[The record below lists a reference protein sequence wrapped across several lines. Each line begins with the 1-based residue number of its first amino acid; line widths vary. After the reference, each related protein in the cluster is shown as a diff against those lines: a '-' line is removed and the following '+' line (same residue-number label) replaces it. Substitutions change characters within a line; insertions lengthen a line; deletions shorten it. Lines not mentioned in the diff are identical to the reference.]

1 MDPAQTLVNEE
12 KRLSSLYSL
21 KILDTPNEERF
32 DRITFLA
39 IRIFGTPYAG
49 IGFIDKSRVW
59 FKSMQH
65 FDLKEISR
73 DKSFEKHVIENG
85 EVFILEDAHD
95 NPMFQNNPLVLGGP
109 KFRFYAGVPLVM
121 NAEKVGVL
129 FIADRFP
136 RKLTGVE
143 SVTFKDVSA
152 WVEVEMLKNVVNYQ
166 NTQTLTEI
174 QEQLTT
180 RNRQLEEEKAKHDAM
195 IENIGEGV
203 IGINDKGEIIFT
215 NKSVENMTGFS
226 QSELMGKPIWTSL
239 KMVDKFDKEVEVNET
254 PVRNALYLNKKIAT
268 SDYFYVRRDNTKFP
282 VAMTATPIVVFEQVL
297 GGAVVFRDITKEK
310 EVDRMKTEFI
320 SLASHQLRTP
330 LSAMKWF
337 CEIILDGD
345 VGSINEEQKEVLNNI
360 YHSNERMISL
370 VNTLLNISRIES
382 GRLII
387 DPEPTDLKKLINEV
401 ILELRPRLDK
411 KKHHL
416 AISVHENLPAIN
428 IDPKLVR
435 HVYMNLLTNAIKYTP
450 EGGEVVVMVSRSGR
464 EIVSQIS
471 DSGYGIPKNQA
482 EQVFKKFF
490 RAENIVKVETE
501 GTGLGLYLTKTIVE
515 SSGGRIWFES
525 SEGKGTTFWFTLPI
539 SGSVE
544 KKGEVSLDT

>member
-226 QSELMGKPIWTSL
+226 QSELM
-239 KMVDKFDKEVEVNET
+239 
-254 PVRNALYLNKKIAT
+254 
-268 SDYFYVRRDNTKFP
+268 
-282 VAMTATPIVVFEQVL
+282 
-297 GGAVVFRDITKEK
+297 
-310 EVDRMKTEFI
+310 
-320 SLASHQLRTP
+320 
-330 LSAMKWF
+330 
-337 CEIILDGD
+337 
-345 VGSINEEQKEVLNNI
+345 
-360 YHSNERMISL
+360 
-370 VNTLLNISRIES
+370 
-382 GRLII
+382 
-387 DPEPTDLKKLINEV
+387 
-401 ILELRPRLDK
+401 
-411 KKHHL
+411 
-416 AISVHENLPAIN
+416 
-428 IDPKLVR
+428 
-435 HVYMNLLTNAIKYTP
+435 
-450 EGGEVVVMVSRSGR
+450 
-464 EIVSQIS
+464 
-471 DSGYGIPKNQA
+471 
-482 EQVFKKFF
+482 
-490 RAENIVKVETE
+490 
-501 GTGLGLYLTKTIVE
+501 
-515 SSGGRIWFES
+515 
-525 SEGKGTTFWFTLPI
+525 
-539 SGSVE
+539 
-544 KKGEVSLDT
+544 